1 LLILPETDTSG
12 AEAFAEK
19 LRSNVQELV
28 FSKNENETK
37 ITMTFG
43 ISTYDTVSE
52 LDELLDR
59 ADRALR
65 TGKQKGRNRVVSA

>member
-1 LLILPETDTSG
+1 MPETDTSG